1 MQRRTTAFSGFLFL
15 LLLALAGLPGAPAA
29 RAATGREPVIII
41 PGVAGSELTATSSF
55 NLSVSNGHGGTYAG
69 SYSAGEKVWVNT
81 LQAALPGSDDYFD
94 ALKLKYDAAT
104 AEAPLA
110 PSGLYG
116 SVYGD
121 IVDYL
126 KRQGYVEGVDLWVF
140 PYDWRQDIRVTLDRL
155 DSRVTQAL
163 VGANGGRT
171 DPSTWTIRRADLVGH
186 SMGGLVGRAYVSDPA
201 HASRIDQLITLGSPQ
216 LGAAKFLKTLMYGDT
231 FGPYFLGIGLEPS
244 EISDVVQNMPGP
256 WQLLPSSAFY
266 SYYNNSD
273 AAHLRPYVEDRD
285 VDGDSVARGALD
297 YSGVKSLLLRLG
309 KNPNAQARAESYHT
323 AYDTQRQGGV
333 NGVRWAALVGHGYDT
348 LGQLRD
354 YTSSCLTWTGYKP
367 CPAQSETP
375 VDGDGTVAIMS
386 AAMGD
391 PWSSAPGGLIDSG
404 AQRWY
409 VEREHTA
416 LVEYD
421 YVLGIKSGDGPV
433 LPWLGGLLSG
443 ATPMGAA
450 AGSAQAA
457 TADTQAGLQ
466 ASKTRVSRTPPA
478 GKLRGTLVSGRG
490 AAALEVRAA
499 GGAVTGRA
507 RGSDKALAQA
517 EGSSYSRTQG
527 GEAAFI
533 RQDQRYDARLVAE
546 QDGALELRVR
556 MFEGGRLARTAVYP
570 QVLVRQGGSV
580 SASLPQGLSAATLT
594 YATLPVLQI
603 DADGDGFS
611 EATAPASALL
621 DERQSLDTVAPEVRV
636 PLPQAGAG
644 QATVRWTAAD
654 ALSGLAV
661 EQGVI
666 DPDGAAPQTVR
677 SGQTVAL
684 APGPHTLQVLAQ
696 DHAGNAAV
704 RTVAFTVASPKT
716 PDGVG
721 GPARN

>member
-41 PGVAGSELTATSSF
+41 PGVAGTELTATSSF
-55 NLSVSNGHGGTYAG
+55 SLSVSNGHGGTYSG
-69 SYSAGEKVWVNT
+69 SYSAGEKIWVNIW
-81 LQAALPGSDDYFD
+81 QAALPGSDDYFD
-94 ALKLKYDAAT
+94 ALKLKYDT
-104 AEAPLA
+104 VTSEAPLA

-116 SVYGD
+116 SAYGD
-121 IVDYL
+121 ILDYL

-140 PYDWRQDIRVTLDRL
+140 PYDWRQDIRTTLSLL

-186 SMGGLVGRAYVSDPA
+186 SMGGMVGRAYVSDPA
-201 HASRIDQLITLGSPQ
+201 RASRIDQLITLGSPQ

-266 SYYNNSD
+266 GYYNNSD

-285 VDGDSVARGALD
+285 VDGDGVARGALD
-297 YSGVKSLLLRLG
+297 YSGFRSLLLRLG
-309 KNPNAQARAESYHT
+309 KNPTAQTRAEGYHT
-323 AYDTQRQGGV
+323 AYDTLRQGGL
-333 NGVRWAALVGHGYDT
+333 NGVRWVALVGQGQAT

-354 YTSSCLTWTGYKP
+354 YTSSCLDWFTYKP

-375 VDGDGTVAIMS
+375 VDGDGTVATMS

-391 PWSSAPGGLIDSG
+391 PWSGALIDSG
-404 AQRWY
+404 ALRCY
-409 VEREHTA
+409 YPREHGA
-416 LVEYD
+416 LVQYD
-421 YVLGIKSGDGPV
+421 YTLGIKTGDGPV
-433 LPWLGGLLSG
+433 LPWLGRLLSG
-443 ATPMGAA
+443 ADPLNTCGSTAQTTAA
-450 AGSAQAA
+450 V
-457 TADTQAGLQ
+457 TQAGPQ
-466 ASKTRVSRTPPA
+466 ASKARVTSAPSA
-478 GKLRGTLVSGRG
+478 EKLRGTLVSGRG

-499 GGAVTGRA
+499 SGAVTGRA

-517 EGSSYSRTQG
+517 EGSSYSRTQS
-527 GEAAFI
+527 GEAAFL

-546 QDGALELRVR
+546 RDGALELRVR
-556 MFEGGRLARTAVYP
+556 MFEGGQLARTAVYP
-570 QVLVRQGGSV
+570 QVLVRRGGSV
-580 SASLPQGLSAATLT
+580 SANLPQGLSAATLT

-611 EATAPASALL
+611 EATAAAAALL
-621 DERQSLDTVAPEVRV
+621 DERQSLDTEAPEVRV

-677 SGQTVAL
+677 SGETVVL

-696 DHAGNAAV
+696 DQAGNAAV